1 MMREILGTPVDLVI
15 NAYTM
20 AFKVGEGTEE
30 EFIASEF
37 ARFIEVAFCFF
48 DKETGEEFYTEPI
61 TYSMN

>member
-20 AFKVGEGTEE
+20 AFKVGEGAEE
-30 EFIASEF
+30 ELIASEY
-37 ARFIEVAFCFF
+37 ARFIEVAFSLI